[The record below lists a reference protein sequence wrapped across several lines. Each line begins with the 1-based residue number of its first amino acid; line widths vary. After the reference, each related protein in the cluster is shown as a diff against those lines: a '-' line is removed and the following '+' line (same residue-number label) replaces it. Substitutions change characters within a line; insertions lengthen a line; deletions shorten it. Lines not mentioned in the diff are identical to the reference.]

1 MYSCASATYG
11 SVKDMYFLHWYKLSL
26 NSFPHYPVFL
36 FNNTEKI
43 MFGEFIELIDYQDQD
58 QDFKINLFI
67 ALENNSKL
75 KSKTLSHK
83 TISKLINY
91 VTT

>member
-1 MYSCASATYG
+1 
-11 SVKDMYFLHWYKLSL
+11 
-26 NSFPHYPVFL
+26 
-36 FNNTEKI
+36 